1 LYSIACQSSLSDKDL
16 LNLSTKSTFTYTT
29 LILKSQCRI
38 EKLCSLR
45 KNFAKIMSKMNNHI
59 DYIEF
64 PDFSCGKRFRF
75 QGPTGNNIAVWSEG
89 TDGLVEQA
97 K

>member
-1 LYSIACQSSLSDKDL
+1 V
-16 LNLSTKSTFTYTT
+16 
-29 LILKSQCRI
+29 
-38 EKLCSLR
+38 KLCSLR

-64 PDFSCGKRFRF
+64 PDFSGGKRFRF
-75 QGPTGNNIAVWSEG
+75 QGSTGNNIAVWSG
-89 TDGLVEQA
+89 RTDGLVEQA